1 MFPDQQIEHQ
11 KTAPAEKGP
20 YENQTGFIIYE
31 VTMAKPAVSRTGKPK
46 KFIQLN
52 WHSYGV

>member
-20 YENQTGFIIYE
+20 YENQTGFDNIRGYY
-31 VTMAKPAVSRTGKPK
+31 GKTCR
-46 KFIQLN
+46 
-52 WHSYGV
+52 